1 MHCKHMERPATT
13 QKYAPAADWWPGV
26 VTSPETSPGMPED
39 TALLAVYVRIDKAF
53 AWTMLGL
60 FLTVTS
66 VLVLGVWP
74 GTNITND
81 TFGFVV
87 LIVAVLLF
95 GAATT
100 QGVIR
105 LLSRGPVLV
114 VNRTGIVLT
123 STILGQ
129 IVLPWSEIE
138 ALRVYRSP
146 VQAIM
151 NIVLFDT
158 RPLLA
163 RHTPAQSLLLLIVQS
178 RLRNSGTL
186 IVGDS
191 MLGVPMPRLLQLIQ
205 ERFAHEL
212 KENHIQ
218 VISPK
223 R

>member
-1 MHCKHMERPATT
+1 
-13 QKYAPAADWWPGV
+13 
-26 VTSPETSPGMPED
+26 MPED